1 MHMPKTQKQPAI
13 KVSFDKNSL
22 DLYEDILRDSSETH
36 ITTSGLIRRI
46 LQEHYYHAINGR
58 KENDFKQED

>member
-46 LQEHYYHAINGR
+46 LQEHYYHAING
-58 KENDFKQED
+58 